1 MHWSPGAQEENQ
13 KEREEKMNENK
24 IKTTDCEINKQT
36 AESHWEIDERKNYY
50 NC

>member
-1 MHWSPGAQEENQ
+1 MHWSPGAQEEIKRN
-13 KEREEKMNENK
+13 ERKKWMK

-36 AESHWEIDERKNYY
+36 AESHWEIDERKNYH